1 MKLTSS
7 TIFEDNLWHTISNG
21 LKIQKDYIYEESIRI
36 MLKFLSIVRGKL
48 FKKYG
53 YTLRRNRMVA
63 CLP

>member
-1 MKLTSS
+1 MRLTTS
-7 TIFEDNLWHTISNG
+7 TNIEDILWHTISNRI
-21 LKIQKDYIYEESIRI
+21 KIQKDYIYEDSIRI